1 MKNLNIA
8 IAAFSGA
15 LVGATI
21 ALLFAPAKGADT
33 RAKIKAYL
41 KEKGIKLNKH
51 KLNQVVDEIADE
63 IADTNV

>member
-63 IADTNV
+63 IAGTNV